1 MPKHTHA
8 TGIGGSQKN
17 ALVALELELQEVVSQ
32 PTWMLG
38 IEPWGPPEEL
48 EIKF

>member
-8 TGIGGSQKN
+8 TGVEGSQKK
-17 ALVALELELQEVVSQ
+17 ALVALELKLQETVSQ
-32 PTWMLG
+32 PTWVPG

-48 EIKF
+48 EIQF